1 MVVKGDADVTMA
13 LEGGMQR
20 ADTVE
25 ARALFETDVGGPGGV
40 AAGGPAGGG

>member
-1 MVVKGDADVTMA
+1 MKGDADVTMA

-20 ADTVE
+20 ADTDA
-25 ARALFETDVGGPGGV
+25 ARALIEADVGGPGGV